1 MNIWDTA
8 GQERYR
14 SLTKHYLNGSDG
26 IILVYD
32 TTYSDSLGGV
42 KEWFEDMKEKVDLSE
57 TVVALVGNKVDDIE
71 GNQIPISQA
80 NLVKKEIGAHIFE
93 EMSAKENIKVD
104 DVFERMAQMLLDRH
118 KS

>member
-32 TTYSDSLGGV
+32 TTYSDSLQGV
-42 KEWFEDMKEKVDLSE
+42 KEWFEDMKEKVDLNE
-57 TVVALVGNKVDDIE
+57 TVLALVGNKVDNVNDM
-71 GNQIPISQA
+71 QVPI
-80 NLVKKEIGAHIFE
+80 N
-93 EMSAKENIKVD
+93 
-104 DVFERMAQMLLDRH
+104 
-118 KS
+118 